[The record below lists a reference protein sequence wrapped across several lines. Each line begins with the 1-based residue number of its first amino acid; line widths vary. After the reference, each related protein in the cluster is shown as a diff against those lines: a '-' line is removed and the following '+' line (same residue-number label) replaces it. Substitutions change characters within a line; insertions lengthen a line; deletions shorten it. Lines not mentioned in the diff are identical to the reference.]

1 MKPVVIIPSYWADT
15 IREIEESKPGS
26 YDHATDIK
34 GTAELDDCLKSLQQ
48 VAGLE
53 QVIILLVALPGV
65 EEEARA
71 RVEEICARYPSVPSL
86 IVDSRF
92 SRILSE
98 RLSGYLDQV
107 DGEAIALRGYGAIKN
122 LGLCVASILGH
133 DLVIFLDD
141 DEIVLSEEFL
151 IDAVYGLGQV
161 TVEGD
166 PVVAK
171 SGYYYDSRN
180 SPYAQLRHAKWYN
193 KRWSKREEF
202 NAWMNEAQ
210 SGPRISRSNI
220 LCGGCFALHAEAYT
234 NVAFDPW
241 ITRGEDLDYLIN
253 LRLYGYE
260 VWFDNMWAVK
270 HMPPRH
276 RSSAP
281 RFMQNV
287 YRWIYEYEK
296 LEYANIQIDLNQV
309 TAQSLMPYPG
319 PWVSDDL
326 KSRITQTALM
336 RSIGTSEKKAYFDIY
351 TKGIKRATEY
361 AEANTSK
368 YVEFQKIWPDLV
380 KELWGDVELSQALLD
395 LQKSPD
401 PQEHKTDEDNDA
413 HSIDIDI

>member
-1 MKPVVIIPSYWADT
+1 MNPVVIIPSYWTDA

-34 GTAELDDCLKSLQQ
+34 GSAELDDCLRSLET
-48 VAGLE
+48 VAGLKR
-53 QVIILLVALPGV
+53 VIILLVALPGV
-65 EEEARA
+65 EDEARK
-71 RVEEICARYPSVPSL
+71 RVEEICARYPGVPSL

-92 SRILSE
+92 SHVLSE
-98 RLSGYLDQV
+98 HLSDDLNDI
-107 DGEAIALRGYGAIKN
+107 DGEVIALRGYGAIKN
-122 LGLCVASILGH
+122 LGLCVASIFGH
-133 DLVIFLDD
+133 DIAVFLDD
-141 DEIVLSEEFL
+141 DEVVLSEEFL
-151 IDAVYGLGQV
+151 IDAVYGMGQI
-161 TVEGD
+161 TLEGD
-166 PVVAK
+166 QLVAK
-171 SGYYYDSRN
+171 SGFYYDSRN

-210 SGPRISRSNI
+210 SGSRISRSNI

-260 VWFDNMWAVK
+260 VWFDNKWAVK

-287 YRWIYEYEK
+287 YRWIYEYKK
-296 LEYANIQIDLNQV
+296 LEYTNMQIDLKPV

-326 KSRITQTALM
+326 KSRIKQTALM
-336 RSIGTSEKKAYFDIY
+336 RAIGTDEKKAYFDIY
-351 TKGIKRATEY
+351 TKGIKRAVEY

-368 YVEFQKIWPDLV
+368 YVDFQKVWPSICKKLWNHE
-380 KELWGDVELSQALLD
+380 ELRQVIQD
-395 LQKSPD
+395 LQTNNQKEAES
-401 PQEHKTDEDNDA
+401 
-413 HSIDIDI
+413 SSVDIKLSASEEQ